1 VEKDRLTVE
10 KERLEIERKK
20 LDIALRFSNSL
31 LTKGNIVH
39 LETTDTQ
46 NSSLQQF
53 SIITVTQLFHYS
65 AYFAP
70 H

>member
-31 LTKGNIVH
+31 STKEI
-39 LETTDTQ
+39 
-46 NSSLQQF
+46 
-53 SIITVTQLFHYS
+53 
-65 AYFAP
+65 
-70 H
+70 